1 MAVDTDTPEG
11 AAAETAKQGQLPVDG
26 GEQLEAVEIEIPG
39 EGEGEAEESEGKR
52 PEQDKPEQTEGGESE
67 GDGEQERPRKRAQP
81 RINKLTK
88 ERDYYAQIADQMK
101 RELDDL
107 RSGYQKVVTER
118 DQLNTVAME
127 NFAAKVDN
135 DLKSAEADYERA
147 VESGDVKGQIE
158 ATKRI
163 SQATSQQTDINAWR
177 EQAKAKAAAPAVE
190 EKAKPQQQQ
199 QQQQPVELP
208 KEVQSWINRNKSWYD
223 PSSEDFDQ
231 DAHVAVTRYAA
242 ALEQQM
248 QLEGREDEVNGSEY
262 WAKIDSFVARKYPDY
277 APAKSGTPPMRGSSS
292 VAPARGA
299 TPQQMPGQQPRSTTK
314 IQLTGDDRKM
324 ARSLVDQ
331 GALKYPPG
339 HKMFG
344 QRMSYQDAEIYY
356 ARQKAAMPPRQARG

>member
-11 AAAETAKQGQLPVDG
+11 AAAETAKQSQLPVDG
-26 GEQLEAVEIEIPG
+26 GETLEAVEIEIPG
-39 EGEGEAEESEGKR
+39 EGEGEAEEPEGKK
-52 PEQDKPEQTEGGESE
+52 PEQDKPEPAEGGESE

-88 ERDYYAQIADQMK
+88 ERDYYAQVADQMK

-107 RSGYQKVVTER
+107 RGGYQKVVQER

-127 NFAAKVDN
+127 NFSSKVDN

-147 VESGDVKGQIE
+147 VEQGDVRAQIE

-163 SQATSQQTDINAWR
+163 SKATSQQSDINAWR
-177 EQAKAKAAAPAVE
+177 EQAKEKAKAAPETE
-190 EKAKPQQQQ
+190 EKPKPQQQQ
-199 QQQQPVELP
+199 QQSVELP

-223 PSSEDFDQ
+223 PNSEDFDQ

-248 QLEGREDEVNGSEY
+248 QLEGRDDEVNGSEY
-262 WAKIDSFVARKYPDY
+262 WAKIDSFVSRKFPDY
-277 APAKSGTPPMRGSSS
+277 APAKGGTPPMKGSSA

-299 TPQQMPGQQPRSTTK
+299 TPQQLPGQKPASPTK
-314 IQLTGDDRKM
+314 IQLTSDDRKM

-331 GALKYPPG
+331 GALKYPHG
-339 HKMFG
+339 HKQFG
-344 QRMSYQDAEIYY
+344 QRMSYQDAEVYY
-356 ARQKAAMPPRQARG
+356 ARQKAAVPPRQARG